1 MRRSLIFLLL
11 FAPLIECLSSPS
23 AITAGSE
30 TPETSE
36 TSLSNPYSWGSNLF
50 NSLWPKLGNDVA
62 LLVTLDGT
70 IYMVNTTTGEIQ
82 WDVPSGAP
90 IYTSYQDVNYFNKIT
105 SDDYFFIDVGED
117 GALYSHTSKGKE
129 KLSST
134 IEEYI
139 GRTPI
144 WSKDG
149 GVTLG
154 SRRTTVFQV
163 VAQTGKPIHVY
174 NSADTPS
181 KTDYEITH
189 HSSGKV
195 VWNVT
200 FAAFDSYPQ
209 VSNTGNELALKHSRD
224 SDSILPYQMKTIIL
238 LTRDPRLTESLSV
251 LARRTDKHPGGS
263 LAIKHGFHDN
273 LPATVQQIPLPP
285 RSDEGRGILATYRGT
300 EDPGILGTHGRGVG
314 QMNATSRMAEAVT
327 KLQSLFL
334 FLLALLSIM
343 VYVLRRY
350 VTFGKQ
356 RKLKEV
362 VEETK
367 VQTGVP
373 KKKKTR
379 RLGNNKRN
387 VIDEKNTSNVL
398 HEYEV
403 GESKESIHSQR
414 SKNKFLL
421 TFTDHVDGQI
431 EGRRIG
437 KLLVFNNEIAKG
449 SNGTIVLEGTYD
461 GRPVAVKRLV
471 RAHHDV
477 ALKEVQNLIASD
489 QHPNIV
495 RWYGVEYDQDFVYLS
510 LERCICSLNDLIYF
524 YSESIQSQITK
535 DQEPHFL
542 TEYTVQLHTIMENN
556 KGIEL
561 WKANGCP
568 SPQLLKLMSDLVS
581 GLAHLHELGIIHR
594 DLKPQNVLIIKGR
607 SLRAKLSDMG
617 ISKRLQGDRSSI
629 TQHATGYG
637 SSGWQ
642 APEQLRHQR
651 QTRAVDL
658 FSLGCLLFFCVTGG
672 KHPYGD
678 SIERDVNI
686 VNDQKDLFLV
696 DTIPEAVDLFTRL
709 LDPNPDMRPTAMDVL
724 HHPFFWSS
732 ETRLSFLRDASDR
745 VELEDRENESELLN
759 ALEGAAAVALNG
771 KWDEKM
777 ESAFINN
784 IGRYRR
790 YKFDSVRDLLRV
802 IRNKLNHYRELPQD
816 IQEILGPVPEG
827 FNSYFS
833 SRFPKLLIEV
843 YKVLYSYIAALK
855 HKFELT
861 SITMATTTLPLLLL
875 VIVSSFQNTVVSGVG
890 INYGTLGNNLPPP
903 KRVAQLLQ
911 ATLIDKVK
919 IYDTNPEI
927 LQAFSNTGIDLI
939 VAVENSHVSNI
950 STDVAAA
957 DEWFATRVLPFIPAT
972 SITAIAVGNEYL
984 TTTTAATK
992 SDKDP
997 QVDPTALVQAMQNL
1011 HAVLIARGLERKIKV
1026 TTPHSMA
1033 VLASSF
1039 PPSSSTFATNLV
1051 PTMTSIAAFL
1061 ADTGA
1066 PFMVNAYPYFAYWDN
1081 PDMVNLQYAL
1091 LGNSTSNGVRDPKG
1105 NDGDGNGGGFGFGE
1119 KVSGVIRGPSVWCV
1133 AKPHADEKVLQAV
1146 LDFCCGG
1153 GGVDCREIYE
1163 NAYGRCRYPQQ

>member
-1 MRRSLIFLLL
+1 MRRSLLFLLL

-30 TPETSE
+30 SSE
-36 TSLSNPYSWGSNLF
+36 TSLSNPHSWGSNLF

-70 IYMVNTTTGEIQ
+70 MYMMNTTTGEIQ

-163 VAQTGKPIHVY
+163 VAQTGKPIHIY

-181 KTDYEITH
+181 KLVVRRTKSDVSPKVKDADELVESGSKGLETVEQPLSIVRTDYEITH

-200 FAAFDSYPQ
+200 FAAFDSYPL
-209 VSNTGNELALKHSRD
+209 VSNTGKELALKHSRD

-251 LARRTDKHPGGS
+251 LARRTDRHPGGS
-263 LAIKHGFHDN
+263 LAIEHRLHDN
-273 LPATVQQIPLPP
+273 LPATVRQIPLPP
-285 RSDEGRGILATYRGT
+285 RSDEGRGILATYRET
-300 EDPGILGTHGRGVG
+300 EDPGILGTHVRGVG
-314 QMNATSRMAEAVT
+314 QMNATTRMAEAVT

-334 FLLALLSIM
+334 FVLTLLSIM

-356 RKLKEV
+356 RKLKEM

-379 RLGNNKRN
+379 RLGNSKRN

-398 HEYEV
+398 HEYKV

-414 SKNKFLL
+414 SKDKFLL

-437 KLLVFNNEIAKG
+437 KLLVFNDEIAKG

-542 TEYTVQLHTIMENN
+542 TEYTVRLHTIMENN

-561 WKANGCP
+561 WKANGYP

-658 FSLGCLLFFCVTGG
+658 FSLGCVLFFCVTGG

-696 DTIPEAVDLFTRL
+696 DTIPEAVDLFNHL

-745 VELEDRENESELLN
+745 VELEDRESESELLN
-759 ALEGAAAVALNG
+759 ALEGTAAVALNG

-843 YKVLYSYIAALK
+843 YKVLYRYCKEEEFFCKYMKSN
-855 HKFELT
+855 
-861 SITMATTTLPLLLL
+861 LL
-875 VIVSSFQNTVVSGVG
+875 
-890 INYGTLGNNLPPP
+890 
-903 KRVAQLLQ
+903 
-911 ATLIDKVK
+911 
-919 IYDTNPEI
+919 
-927 LQAFSNTGIDLI
+927 
-939 VAVENSHVSNI
+939 
-950 STDVAAA
+950 
-957 DEWFATRVLPFIPAT
+957 
-972 SITAIAVGNEYL
+972 
-984 TTTTAATK
+984 
-992 SDKDP
+992 
-997 QVDPTALVQAMQNL
+997 
-1011 HAVLIARGLERKIKV
+1011 
-1026 TTPHSMA
+1026 
-1033 VLASSF
+1033 
-1039 PPSSSTFATNLV
+1039 
-1051 PTMTSIAAFL
+1051 
-1061 ADTGA
+1061 
-1066 PFMVNAYPYFAYWDN
+1066 
-1081 PDMVNLQYAL
+1081 
-1091 LGNSTSNGVRDPKG
+1091 
-1105 NDGDGNGGGFGFGE
+1105 
-1119 KVSGVIRGPSVWCV
+1119 
-1133 AKPHADEKVLQAV
+1133 
-1146 LDFCCGG
+1146 
-1153 GGVDCREIYE
+1153 
-1163 NAYGRCRYPQQ
+1163 